1 MLTKAELDNRV
12 AVALGLPSKRVS
24 AVTDAFIDELCASV
38 VEHGG
43 FHLTGLGKLVLNIER
58 GANQLGKDVP
68 PDSMRIRLYFTK
80 SRTLKEQIERRF
92 GMKKEANMNKTN
104 QSDEGMTKYAVNEGH
119 NPDKLE
125 KAAAQGCPICAA
137 PVVKHGRV
145 FACPT
150 HGTEPFE

>member
-1 MLTKAELDNRV
+1 MLIKSELDARV
-12 AVALGLPSKRVS
+12 ALATGIPVKRV
-24 AVTDAFIDELCASV
+24 AHITDVFIDELCTAIT
-38 VEHGG
+38 EHGG
-43 FHLTGLGKLVLNIER
+43 FHLSGLGKLVPRIER
-58 GANQLGKDVP
+58 LTSHIRKEGVQ
-68 PDSMRIRLYFTK
+68 DSMRIRLYFTK
-80 SRTLKEQIERRF
+80 SRILKDQIARQF
-92 GMKKEANMNKTN
+92 GMKEASMEKN
-104 QSDEGMTKYAVNEGH
+104 SDEGMTKYAVNEGH